1 MELVF
6 QALVFLSLTVLPYCS
21 IFVETT
27 CLYFLSVLLL
37 SLGLIEEKKK
47 KKRNGCNGKMKR
59 EQKCS

>member
-6 QALVFLSLTVLPYCS
+6 QALVFLSLTALPYCS

-47 KKRNGCNGKMKR
+47 KKGMDAMEK
-59 EQKCS
+59 